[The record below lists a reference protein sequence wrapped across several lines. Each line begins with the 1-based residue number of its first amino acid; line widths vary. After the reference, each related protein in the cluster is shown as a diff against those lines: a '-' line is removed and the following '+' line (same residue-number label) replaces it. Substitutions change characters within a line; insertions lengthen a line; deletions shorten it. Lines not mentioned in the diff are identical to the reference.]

1 MTQSDAAVHSGDVED
16 DESAP
21 PTSTPHASKRSRT
34 HTSQS
39 AEAGHSA
46 PATATAGGR
55 HDPDASADTV
65 SRLPS
70 AAIAHSSEPVE
81 VDTTPVQISGVD
93 SSLTATSFVDTPSKP
108 NPPEATS
115 VVTGLFTRF
124 IQAVSPFAAS
134 NGPGKPTDSPVAWA
148 LLAFA
153 RREFDPA
160 VRTQSVAMTPAVAQQ
175 TSLNAPPTLANVLDV
190 VETAVNTIFNTAMR
204 LIEGP
209 PALPPGSTVT
219 VETSTLQL
227 PCSSAACTVTAD
239 WYFPAGSNPQG
250 LIYFQH
256 GALANSAMY
265 SYTAATLAAE
275 TNSIVVAPT
284 LPSFYTT
291 DGLWLGGAPMQPV
304 VADLFLGDRSALTAS
319 ASAAAGQPVILPQ
332 SVVFVGH
339 SEGGGL
345 VVGAA
350 GDMASGSDAA
360 DLAGVIMLDGSIQ
373 DRNLIATAAAKI
385 PDGTPILLIASPP
398 SNWNQKGA
406 AANDLV
412 SARPDQFV
420 GVQLVGGTHA
430 DSVQG
435 GNAFIQAIEQIV
447 AGPSQP
453 QNVDAVTTLASGWIN
468 DMLTPTAIDGTPGQ
482 TFDIPTDAGTATA
495 IALPVP
501 PTPASPVDVVL
512 NAVITF
518 ATEAFYNFAGT
529 LRHIPL

>member
-1 MTQSDAAVHSGDVED
+1 SSPGSTTSSPATGAANAESGGASHDTRKPKGGKRTTSATKPDKRTADATDDGNPSDPTDTPGGKGGVTQSDAAVHSGDVED

-134 NGPGKPTDSPVAWA
+134 NGPGEPTDSPVAWG

-209 PALPPGSTVT
+209 PGASPREHRHRGDLDATATVQQRRLHGNRGLVFPCRLKSAGPHLLSAWRIGQLGYVQLHRRYPGRRDQQHRRRAHSAQLLYHRRPLAGWSTD
-219 VETSTLQL
+219 
-227 PCSSAACTVTAD
+227 AAC
-239 WYFPAGSNPQG
+239 
-250 LIYFQH
+250 
-256 GALANSAMY
+256 
-265 SYTAATLAAE
+265 
-275 TNSIVVAPT
+275 
-284 LPSFYTT
+284 
-291 DGLWLGGAPMQPV
+291 
-304 VADLFLGDRSALTAS
+304 RC
-319 ASAAAGQPVILPQ
+319 
-332 SVVFVGH
+332 
-339 SEGGGL
+339 
-345 VVGAA
+345 
-350 GDMASGSDAA
+350 
-360 DLAGVIMLDGSIQ
+360 
-373 DRNLIATAAAKI
+373 R
-385 PDGTPILLIASPP
+385 
-398 SNWNQKGA
+398 
-406 AANDLV
+406 
-412 SARPDQFV
+412 
-420 GVQLVGGTHA
+420 
-430 DSVQG
+430 
-435 GNAFIQAIEQIV
+435 
-447 AGPSQP
+447 
-453 QNVDAVTTLASGWIN
+453 
-468 DMLTPTAIDGTPGQ
+468 
-482 TFDIPTDAGTATA
+482 
-495 IALPVP
+495 PVP
-501 PTPASPVDVVL
+501 RRPQRLD
-512 NAVITF
+512 
-518 ATEAFYNFAGT
+518 
-529 LRHIPL
+529 R

>member
-1 MTQSDAAVHSGDVED
+1 MTQSDAAVHSGAVED

-21 PTSTPHASKRSRT
+21 PSSTPHASKRSRT

-39 AEAGHSA
+39 AEAGHPA

-70 AAIAHSSEPVE
+70 AAIAHSSEPVQ

-93 SSLTATSFVDTPSKP
+93 SSSTAMLFVHTPSKP

-115 VVTGLFTRF
+115 VVTGLLTRF

-134 NGPGKPTDSPVAWA
+134 NGPGEPTDSPAAWA

-175 TSLNAPPTLANVLDV
+175 TSLNAPPTLANVADL
-190 VETAVNTIFNTAMR
+190 VETAANTIFNTAMR

-239 WYFPAGSNPQG
+239 WYFPVFYTQG

-265 SYTAATLAAE
+265 SYTAATLAEE
-275 TNSIVVAPT
+275 TNSIIVAPT

-304 VADLFLGDRSALTAS
+304 VADLFLGDRSA
-319 ASAAAGQPVILPQ
+319 
-332 SVVFVGH
+332 F
-339 SEGGGL
+339 
-345 VVGAA
+345 
-350 GDMASGSDAA
+350 
-360 DLAGVIMLDGSIQ
+360 
-373 DRNLIATAAAKI
+373 DR
-385 PDGTPILLIASPP
+385 
-398 SNWNQKGA
+398 
-406 AANDLV
+406 
-412 SARPDQFV
+412 
-420 GVQLVGGTHA
+420 
-430 DSVQG
+430 
-435 GNAFIQAIEQIV
+435 
-447 AGPSQP
+447 
-453 QNVDAVTTLASGWIN
+453 
-468 DMLTPTAIDGTPGQ
+468 
-482 TFDIPTDAGTATA
+482 
-495 IALPVP
+495 
-501 PTPASPVDVVL
+501 
-512 NAVITF
+512 
-518 ATEAFYNFAGT
+518 
-529 LRHIPL
+529 